1 MAQFRCNWVLLFPTL
16 VVVLL
21 LVIFLASSLLP
32 LDVLHAVVLS
42 SSLLV
47 HVGTVG
53 SPAIGPTSVAKMGRN
68 RQEEIGWHFWRLSW
82 RLFQH
87 LWRTLVAVL
96 QFRGMCNRSKKGEIA
111 SKPSKVQVSR

>member
-1 MAQFRCNWVLLFPTL
+1 MAQFRCNWVLLFLTL

-21 LVIFLASSLLP
+21 LVIFLASSLLT

-47 HVGTVG
+47 HVGTVEG
-53 SPAIGPTSVAKMGRN
+53 LAIGPTSVAKKGRN
-68 RQEEIGWHFWRLSW
+68 RQEEIGWPFWRLSW
-82 RLFQH
+82 RLFRH

-96 QFRGMCNRSKKGEIA
+96 QLRGMCNRSQKTEIA
-111 SKPSKVQVSR
+111 SEPREVEVSR